1 MEDLSQRKPPALS
14 VKAEDTSPTGLLGT
28 LVWSVN
34 EDRLLTR
41 NTNVGRWVPVG
52 VYPALASVTIPGVV
66 YNTFLEMISTTTLAL
81 TANNQYFLPFY
92 VPMLRSIQSMGYEV
106 TTAASS
112 GAAAVGIYN
121 TQIVS
126 GVAMPNQLLA
136 SITGMTITTTG
147 IKTATG
153 SITPLITLRTGVL
166 YWASI
171 LVTAGVTVRACVS
184 PTRML
189 LSAFT
194 SPLVSV
200 RITNNSG
207 NLIDP
212 APTSGYTGNA
222 SAPLLVYT

>member
-1 MEDLSQRKPPALS
+1 MEDLSQRKPPQLAI
-14 VKAEDTSPTGLLGT
+14 KAEDTTPNGLLGA
-28 LVWSVN
+28 LVWSTS

-41 NTNVGRWVPVG
+41 NANVGRWVPVG

-66 YNTFLEMISTTTLAL
+66 YNTFLELISTTTLAL

-92 VPMLRSIQSMGYEV
+92 VPVYRFIQSLGYEV

-126 GVAMPNQLLA
+126 GVAMPYQLLG
-136 SITGMTITTTG
+136 SVTGMTITTTG
-147 IKTATG
+147 IKTATV
-153 SITPLITLRTGVL
+153 SPTIQLRTGVL

-171 LVTAGVTVRACVS
+171 YVTGGVTVRACVS

-200 RITNNSG
+200 RISNSGG

-212 APTSGYTGNA
+212 APTSGYTGNT
-222 SAPLLVYT
+222 SAPILVYT

>member
-1 MEDLSQRKPPALS
+1 MEDLSQRRPPTLS
-14 VKAEDTSPTGLLGT
+14 TKAEDTAPGGLNGV
-28 LVWSVN
+28 LVWSSS
-34 EDRLLTR
+34 DGRLITY
-41 NTNVGRWVPVG
+41 NQSAGRWVPVG
-52 VYPALASVTIPGVV
+52 VYPALGSVTIPGVV

-92 VPMLRSIQSMGYEV
+92 VPVYRSIQSLGFEV

-112 GAAAVGIYN
+112 GTAAVGIYN

-126 GVAMPNQLLA
+126 GIAMPNQLLA

-153 SITPLITLRTGVL
+153 SSSPLITLRTGVL

-171 LVTAGVTVRACVS
+171 YVTAGVTVRACVS

-189 LSAFT
+189 LSTFT

-200 RITNNSG
+200 RISNSSG

-212 APTSGYTGNA
+212 APTSGYTGNT
-222 SAPLLVYT
+222 SAPILVYT